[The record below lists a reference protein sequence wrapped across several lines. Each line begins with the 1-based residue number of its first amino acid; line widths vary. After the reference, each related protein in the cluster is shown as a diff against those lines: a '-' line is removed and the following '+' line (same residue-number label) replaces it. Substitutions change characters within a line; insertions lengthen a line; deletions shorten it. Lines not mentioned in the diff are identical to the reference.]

1 MRFDGYCLVRALV
14 LLGLV
19 LAPLTAQAQ
28 PASDGVTEEKVEAAL
43 IQLETLITEEMQK
56 TGVPGIAIGIVYR
69 DKPIYL
75 KGYGVRDV
83 GTSYPVDAD
92 TVFQLA
98 SLSKPL
104 GSTVIAGL
112 VSDGVV
118 KWDDPIIK
126 YDPGFEMDTPYLTRN
141 VTIGDMYSHRSGL
154 YDHAG
159 DLLED
164 MGYGRADILYRLRFV
179 PTGNKFRSQYAYTN
193 FGVTEGGVAAAKA
206 AGKTWEEISEERL
219 YKPLGMNSTS
229 SRLSDFLAQPNHA
242 RGHVLIDGKWQAKY
256 QREPDAQSPAGGAS
270 SSARDMAQWMRLH
283 LGGGKVDGKQLIAS
297 DALAET
303 YRPQMVSNPARDPAT
318 DRTGFYGLGWGVN
331 YDELGRVKLSHSGAF
346 DLGAATTVYLLPSEQ
361 LGIVILTNAAP
372 IGVPEALAQ
381 SFLDLATY
389 GEVKRDWVKL
399 YKEGFAVL
407 ATTGRSPIDYS
418 KAPAQPAPGLA
429 NDGYVGAYHNDF
441 FGDVEIVAKDGGLV
455 MQQGPRKTLFS
466 LKHYNRNVFFYETA
480 GENEVGLTGVTFTIG
495 AHGKATSMMVEN
507 LNSEGLGTFTRVP
520 DKK

>member
-1 MRFDGYCLVRALV
+1 MRFNGYRVVRALV

-19 LAPLTAQAQ
+19 FAPRTAQAQ
-28 PASDGVTEEKVEAAL
+28 SASDGVTEEKVKAAL
-43 IQLETLITEEMQK
+43 IQLETLITEEMKK

-75 KGYGVRDV
+75 KGYGLREV
-83 GTSYPVDAD
+83 GTSHPVDAD

-98 SLSKPL
+98 SVSKPL

-126 YDPGFEMDTPYLTRN
+126 YDPGFEMDTPYVTRN
-141 VTIGDMYSHRSGL
+141 VTIRDMYSHRSGL
-154 YDHAG
+154 HDHAG

-164 MGYGRADILYRLRFV
+164 MGYDRAGVLYRLRFV
-179 PTGNKFRSQYAYTN
+179 PTGNRFRSQYAYTN

-229 SRLSDFLAQPNHA
+229 SRLSDFLAQANHA
-242 RGHVLIDGKWQAKY
+242 RGHVLIGGKWEAKY

-270 SSARDMAQWMRLH
+270 SSARDMAQWMRLL
-283 LGGGKVDGKQLIAS
+283 LGGGKVDGKQIIAA

-303 YRPQMVSNPARDPAT
+303 YRPHMVSNPARDPAT
-318 DRTGFYGLGWGVN
+318 DRAGFYGLGWGVG

-346 DLGAATTVYLLPSEQ
+346 DSGAATTVYLLPSEQ

-372 IGVPEALAQ
+372 VGVPEALAQ

-389 GEVKRDWVKL
+389 GAVKRDWVKL

-407 ATTGRSPIDYS
+407 ATAGQSPIDYS
-418 KAPAQPAPGLA
+418 KAPAQPASGLA
-429 NDGYVGAYHNDF
+429 NDGYVGVYHNDF
-441 FGDVEIVAKDGGLV
+441 FGDVEVVAKDGELM
-455 MQQGPRKTLFS
+455 MQQGPKKMSFP
-466 LKHYNRNVFFYETA
+466 LKHYNRDEFFYQTA
-480 GENEVGLTGVTFTIG
+480 GESAVGLTGVTFTIG
-495 AHGKATSMMVEN
+495 AEGKATSMVVEN
-507 LNSEGLGTFTRVP
+507 LNSEGLGTFARVP